1 MTEAQYYKQ
10 LEEAEKYFNKKYEE
24 EMETIN
30 ELIGDAYTEL
40 EKAMMVY
47 LKSDVL
53 GESIDY
59 NEFKAYLVSQIKDL
73 L

>member
-1 MTEAQYYKQ
+1 MTESQYYKQ
-10 LEEAEKYFNKKYEE
+10 LDEAENHFNKKYDE

-53 GESIDY
+53 GESMDY
-59 NEFKAYLVSQIKDL
+59 NEFKAYMVQQIKDL

>member
-1 MTEAQYYKQ
+1 MTESQYYKQ
-10 LEEAEKYFNKKYEE
+10 LDEAEKHFNKKYDE

-53 GESIDY
+53 GESMDY
-59 NEFKAYLVSQIKDL
+59 NEFKAYIIQQIKDL